1 MAEYHVLSGELQ
13 EKILADKKNHWKNP
27 YACPDDKILRR
38 DTAHDVAN
46 LWRPAFV
53 RDIEKILHNPYYNR
67 YSDKTQVL
75 SGYKNDDISRR
86 ALHVQLVARIA
97 RNIGR
102 MLGLNEDLIEA
113 ISLGHDIGHTPFG
126 HAGER
131 FLNEIYYAHT
141 GRFFNNN
148 VQSVR
153 VLDKMVLRNMSLQ
166 VLDGVLCHNGEME
179 LEKYQPVKLQGFDEF
194 DARVEACYTQKEAN
208 KGQIPSTLEGCVMRI
223 SDIIAYLGKDRQDAI
238 KIGILKDEEQFTNSK
253 IGTTNAEIINNMIVN
268 IIENSYGKPY
278 LCMEKEYYD
287 AFSRAKKENYEQIY
301 QNSKV
306 DGVYQEV
313 EPMFER
319 MYEELLKQ
327 AKSGDTST
335 IFYRHHVE
343 YLQKINYYNT
353 DSKEYVENTNP
364 HQMVVD
370 YIASMTDNY
379 FLALYEELFP
389 GEKRP
394 IHFKGYF

>member
-27 YACPDDKILRR
+27 YACPDDNILRR

-131 FLNEIYYAHT
+131 FLNEIY
-141 GRFFNNN
+141 
-148 VQSVR
+148 
-153 VLDKMVLRNMSLQ
+153 
-166 VLDGVLCHNGEME
+166 
-179 LEKYQPVKLQGFDEF
+179 
-194 DARVEACYTQKEAN
+194 
-208 KGQIPSTLEGCVMRI
+208 
-223 SDIIAYLGKDRQDAI
+223 
-238 KIGILKDEEQFTNSK
+238 
-253 IGTTNAEIINNMIVN
+253 
-268 IIENSYGKPY
+268 
-278 LCMEKEYYD
+278 
-287 AFSRAKKENYEQIY
+287 
-301 QNSKV
+301 
-306 DGVYQEV
+306 
-313 EPMFER
+313 
-319 MYEELLKQ
+319 
-327 AKSGDTST
+327 
-335 IFYRHHVE
+335 
-343 YLQKINYYNT
+343 
-353 DSKEYVENTNP
+353 
-364 HQMVVD
+364 
-370 YIASMTDNY
+370 
-379 FLALYEELFP
+379 
-389 GEKRP
+389 
-394 IHFKGYF
+394 